1 MKKSRRILSVLLSV
15 CMLIGVMSVQAF
27 AAIKTCQVVEALHIL
42 VDEPIEGNMPQTDI
56 KVTSNV
62 KLKLV
67 SVKWFLGKDNGT
79 KFLMS
84 EDEITKP
91 FALNNYVYCQIVL
104 ELPASTDTKY
114 YQFKN
119 PAPLADYNYIAD
131 GQIYPL
137 AGKVKDNQLLIT
149 LDYKVKSAAKADA
162 DISKNQGELEKYVD
176 YTPFGRY
183 VNIKVEPNYPS
194 PQSVKEYVACPE
206 DFKKKDRPGELPSV
220 GYGILHGGS
229 VPLYFSKSTTGYAR
243 GHMLNEIAAYGVSWG
258 NYDNSRN
265 PGTVFG
271 AAYPYS
277 NIACWYSSDT
287 KFEIIEYDKDWVTV
301 WSKGE
306 WDTAQFSGCSYSN
319 LTSDH
324 KPGVY
329 YIPAK
334 NVYIINGKNL
344 VSKKPEIKAYGKTTT
359 SLKIKTTSDDSYS
372 QAGTTKNN
380 QTVEITDL
388 TPENGNYKIYYKGGV
403 FYVNASY
410 VNLKEIGVKKPT
422 ITYTAVATPPGS
434 ASEINVRSEASL
446 DSEIV
451 GKVKKGAA
459 LEVIEKNYNDKF
471 TKIWFNS
478 KECYIVT
485 DGLTKIKATASA
497 AGQTIGTLAVDTA
510 SKAYGIATYP
520 TVTFTD
526 GEKST
531 VSGGLITL
539 QQDSSAPVT
548 EVKTHDYKY
557 KAGSKIL
564 DATETW
570 YKVIMDGEIR
580 WAKGTKS
587 ATYYPG
593 DSLKYNVVSN
603 TQTIVVNSKKY
614 DIVAYNINNN
624 NYFKVRDIAQ
634 MISGSE
640 KTVNVEWDEGANAI
654 NLVSLFDY
662 ESAGGELQKGDG
674 SAKVATISSASLN
687 LDGIP
692 TGAACY
698 NIDGNNYYKLR
709 DVLDALDCYIEWDN
723 KTQTINIST
732 AYSK

>member
-1 MKKSRRILSVLLSV
+1 MKKIISLLLSI
-15 CMLIGVMSVQAF
+15 CMLMGMMSVQAL
-27 AAIKTCQVVEALHIL
+27 AATKQIVVVNAISAT
-42 VDEPIEGNMPQTDI
+42 VNSPIEGEMPKKTVKFTSSNKITVKSVEWFLGAKDGQMPYASDIEITDPFVAGKI
-56 KVTSNV
+56 VC
-62 KLKLV
+62 LKLV
-67 SVKWFLGKDNGT
+67 F
-79 KFLMS
+79 
-84 EDEITKP
+84 
-91 FALNNYVYCQIVL
+91 
-104 ELPASTDTKY
+104 ELPANTDSTEYRFKY
-114 YQFKN
+114 
-119 PAPLADYNYIAD
+119 PASMNEYSFYCD
-131 GQIYPL
+131 GQLYPL
-137 AGKVKDNQLLIT
+137 GDKVSERTMICEFSFRVQTKE
-149 LDYKVKSAAKADA
+149 KAAAQEAADA
-162 DISKNQGELEKYVD
+162 KTYEKYID

-183 VNIKVEPNYPS
+183 VNVKVEPNYPS
-194 PQSVKEYVACPE
+194 PQSVQDYVPCPE
-206 DFKKKDRPGELPSV
+206 DFKKKARPSELPSV

-229 VPLYFSKSTTGYAR
+229 VPIYFSKSTTGYAR
-243 GHMLNEIAAYGVSWG
+243 GHMLNEIAAYGVNWG

-271 AAYPYS
+271 AAFPYS
-277 NIACWYSSDT
+277 NVACWYSSDT
-287 KFEIIEYDKDWVTV
+287 KFEVIEYDKDWVTV

-306 WDTAQFSGCSYSN
+306 WDTAQFSGCAYSN
-319 LTSDH
+319 LSTNH

-334 NVYIINGKNL
+334 NVYIIDGKNL

-359 SLKIKTTSDDSYS
+359 SLKIKTTSDSSYS
-372 QAGTTKNN
+372 QAGTAKNN
-380 QTVEITDL
+380 QTVEICDL

-410 VNLKEIGVKKPT
+410 VNLKEKDVKKPT
-422 ITYTAVATPPGS
+422 VTYTAVAVPQGK

-459 LEVIEKNYNDKF
+459 LEVIEKNFDGKF

-478 KECYIVT
+478 KECYIT
-485 DGLTKIKATASA
+485 TEGLTKFKATASA

-510 SKAYGIATYP
+510 SKAYGVATYP
-520 TVTFTD
+520 TVTFND

-539 QQDSSAPVT
+539 QQDTSAPVT

-580 WAKGTKS
+580 WARGSKS

-593 DSLKYNVVSN
+593 ESLKYNVTSN
-603 TQTIVVNSKKY
+603 TQAIVVNSKKY
-614 DIVAYNINNN
+614 EIVAYNINNN
-624 NYFKVRDIAQ
+624 NYFKIRDIAQ

-654 NLVSLFDY
+654 NLVSMFDY

-674 SAKVATISSASLN
+674 STRVATVSSASLN
-687 LDGIP
+687 LDGVP

-698 NIDGNNYYKLR
+698 NINGNNYFKLR
-709 DVLDALDCYIEWDN
+709 DVLDALDCRTEWDE
-723 KTQTINIST
+723 KTQTINVST
-732 AYSK
+732 ILSK